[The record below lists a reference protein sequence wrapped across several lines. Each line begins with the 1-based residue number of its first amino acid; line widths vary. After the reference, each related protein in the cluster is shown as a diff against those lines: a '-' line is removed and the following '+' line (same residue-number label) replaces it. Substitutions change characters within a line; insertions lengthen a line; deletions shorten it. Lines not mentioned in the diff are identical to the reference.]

1 MRIAIIPLASLALIA
16 LLAACGGDDGESK
29 PVDAS
34 ETPKP
39 PPERLAAPTMEEGDA
54 PAGALQIGERVEV
67 EGYPDIIVE
76 AFTRSTDPPAAHGG
90 GHFEIEPGHE
100 ILVLT
105 LRVINDTD
113 LPAGIATAIDLAILS
128 RGENINAALTHL
140 IAVEGGLEAAVLPPG
155 EEAVG
160 LVLWSAPPGF
170 DDLSLQYVPFSEAGT
185 LEGLP
190 EATIDLE

>member
-39 PPERLAAPTMEEGDA
+39 PPERLAAPTMEGGDA
-54 PAGALQIGERVEV
+54 PAGASQIGERVEV
-67 EGYPDIIVE
+67 EGYSDIVVE
-76 AFTRSTDPPAAHGG
+76 AFTRSMDAPSAPGE
-90 GHFEIEPGHE
+90 GHFEAEPGRE
-100 ILVLT
+100 FLVLT

-113 LPAGIATAIDLAILS
+113 LPADINPFNNLAILS
-128 RGENINAALTHL
+128 RGENINAALTFFPV
-140 IAVEGGLEAAVLPPG
+140 VEGGLEAAVLPPG

-160 LVLWSAPPGF
+160 LVAWSAPPGF

-190 EATIDLE
+190 ATIDLE